1 LASIL
6 FGNKNENKDWKTEI
20 AARRGK
26 GRTVAVRL
34 NKADCEK
41 VYAAIKRSELEQPDW
56 LRKAL
61 LDAAES

>member
-1 LASIL
+1 M
-6 FGNKNENKDWKTEI
+6 KTKI
-20 AARRGK
+20 GRPKLPRGEAK
-26 GRTVAVRL
+26 GAQFAVRL